1 MAAAGDTVSD
11 PLAQAVVDTAG
22 QPASLSVGTVLS
34 ADPLTIDLGAGVIN
48 PAAIGFLN
56 GVNLLPG
63 TPVAMLGQ
71 SVAGADSSAS
81 TWLALGTP
89 SPSPTGVIGTN
100 FWTGGDM
107 SVGVSAGAG
116 AGAEAAMIGA
126 WGAGSTINFT
136 FPPGCVAKMR
146 VNGVIY
152 QGTAFLLNGTARIRK
167 NGPGGTTLLAF
178 AQGIPPGTLALS
190 QCFEYTSYLK
200 NDTATPITLTLYAT
214 AQRAASG
221 GAGNWILYGDAA
233 TPLIVTVELLGSI
246 PANSG
251 TAAIAVQ
258 V

>member
-1 MAAAGDTVSD
+1 MTTD
-11 PLAQAVVDTAG
+11 PLPQAVVDTAG

-34 ADPLTIDLGAGVIN
+34 ADPLTIDLGNSIIN
-48 PAAIGFLN
+48 PAAIGFLG

-89 SPSPTGVIGTN
+89 APSPVGVIGTN
-100 FWTGGDM
+100 FFTGGDM
-107 SVGVSAGAG
+107 SVGTSAGAG

-126 WGAGSTINFT
+126 WAAASTINFT
-136 FPPGCVAKMR
+136 FPPGSVSKMR
-146 VNGVIY
+146 INGVIY

-167 NGPGGTTLLAF
+167 NGPGGTVLLLF
-178 AQGIPPGTLALS
+178 ANGIPPGTLALS

-200 NDTATPITLTLYAT
+200 NDTAAAVTLTLYAT
-214 AQRAASG
+214 AQRGASG
-221 GAGNWILYGDAA
+221 GAGNWALYGDAS
-233 TPLIVTVELLGSI
+233 TPLIVTVELMGSI
-246 PANSG
+246 AANAA